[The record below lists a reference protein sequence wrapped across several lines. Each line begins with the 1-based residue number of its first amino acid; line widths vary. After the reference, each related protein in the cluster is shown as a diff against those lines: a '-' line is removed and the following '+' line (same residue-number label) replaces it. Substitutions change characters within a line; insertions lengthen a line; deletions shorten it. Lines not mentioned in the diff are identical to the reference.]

1 VLALPVRPPVI
12 EETQTMKTFNQISR
26 LALAAAAL
34 AAASGAMAANGTV
47 QLNAPLMTTNGV
59 TATPV
64 GADSYNSATGALTIV
79 GDAANSTA
87 SLIDFGNLDGFKLD
101 FDILGLAQAVTFSNF
116 SYDVASKT
124 LRGNLLGDGL
134 LVAKINYVAG
144 DLLIAA
150 SAVPSGSNIVA
161 SGFTVAPALTAYLTS
176 VKVNASQLSAV
187 TTVVQSV
194 TLPTAVPEPT
204 TYALMG
210 LGLVGIALVARK
222 RQA

>member
-1 VLALPVRPPVI
+1 VI